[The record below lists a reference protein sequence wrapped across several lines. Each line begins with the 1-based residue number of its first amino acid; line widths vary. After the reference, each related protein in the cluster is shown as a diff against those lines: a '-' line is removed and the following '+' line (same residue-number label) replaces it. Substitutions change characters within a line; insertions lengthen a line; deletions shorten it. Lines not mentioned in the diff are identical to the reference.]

1 MTDPTASG
9 PAVHHP
15 LFARFYRRL
24 STALEDRGLG
34 EARRRLVEGLSGT
47 VVEVGGGDG
56 ANLRHLPATVRRV
69 VLVEPEPWLRA
80 RAAEEAQRL
89 ARRPGAPSYDV
100 VDGLADALPLGDG
113 EADAVVVSLVLCSVP
128 DPVAAVAEARR
139 VLRPGGELRFLEH
152 VRGGPVLSR
161 VQSAL
166 DATVWPRLFGGCRC
180 GRDALGAL
188 AAGGLPATEVEH
200 RRFPACA
207 AVPVSPHVAGRSV
220 KPVTGGGSPRG

>member
-1 MTDPTASG
+1 VSSG
-9 PAVHHP
+9 RREVRHP

-24 STALEDRGLG
+24 SASLEDRGLG
-34 EARRRLVEGLSGT
+34 EARQRLLAGLAGT

-56 ANLRHLPATVRRV
+56 ANLRHLPAGVDRV

-80 RAAEEAQRL
+80 RAREEAARL
-89 ARRPGAPSYDV
+89 AARPGAPAYDV

-152 VRGGPVLSR
+152 VRGGPVQAR
-161 VQSAL
+161 AQAL
-166 DATVWPRLFGGCRC
+166 LDRTVWPRLFGGCHC
-180 GRDALGAL
+180 GRDALAAL
-188 AAGGLPATEVEH
+188 AAGGLPATDVEH
-200 RRFPACA
+200 RRFPRGRAGRL
-207 AVPVSPHVAGRSV
+207 VPVAPHVAGRSV
-220 KPVTGGGSPRG
+220 KPVARG